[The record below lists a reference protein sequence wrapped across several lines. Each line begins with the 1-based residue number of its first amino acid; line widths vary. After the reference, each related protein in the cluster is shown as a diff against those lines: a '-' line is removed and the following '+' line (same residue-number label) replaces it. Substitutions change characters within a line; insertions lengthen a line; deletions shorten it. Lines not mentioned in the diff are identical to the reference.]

1 MQFRISSLKLRKSKF
16 ILRRVVGESMLPT
29 LKPGEL
35 LLGIN
40 TKRIMPG
47 DIVIV
52 NHNGLDKVKRVK
64 EVNKDSVYI
73 LGDNPKKSSD
83 SRDFG
88 FIDRSKIIARV
99 IWPIF
104 VDL

>member
-1 MQFRISSLKLRKSKF
+1 M
-16 ILRRVVGESMLPT
+16 
-29 LKPGEL
+29 
-35 LLGIN
+35 
-40 TKRIMPG
+40 
-47 DIVIV
+47 IV

>member
-1 MQFRISSLKLRKSKF
+1 MKQRKPRIV
-16 ILRRVVGESMLPT
+16 LRRVVGESMLPT

-35 LLGIN
+35 LIGVK
-40 TKRIMPG
+40 TKRVSPG

-64 EVNKDSVYI
+64 EVTKDSIYI
-73 LGDNPKKSSD
+73 LGDNPRQSSD
-83 SRDFG
+83 SRYFG
-88 FIDRSKIIARV
+88 YISINKILARV

-104 VDL
+104 VDLS

>member
-1 MQFRISSLKLRKSKF
+1 LKQRKPRIV
-16 ILRRVVGESMLPT
+16 LRRVVGESMLPT

-35 LLGIN
+35 LIGVKTN
-40 TKRIMPG
+40 RVRPG

-52 NHNGLDKVKRVK
+52 NHNGLDKVKRVQK
-64 EVNKDSVYI
+64 VNKDSVYI
-73 LGDNPKKSSD
+73 LGDNLKSSSD

-88 FIDRSKIIARV
+88 YIDRSKILARV